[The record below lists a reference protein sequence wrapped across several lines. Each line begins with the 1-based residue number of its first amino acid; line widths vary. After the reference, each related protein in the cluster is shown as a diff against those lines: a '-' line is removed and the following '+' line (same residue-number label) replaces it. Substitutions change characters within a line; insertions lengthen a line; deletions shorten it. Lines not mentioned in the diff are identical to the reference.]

1 MSEKLLTIDE
11 IVGQVMKDNFA
22 TGNVLIP
29 VDKIRQM
36 MMQAAHRVNDAAMA
50 KQVQV
55 LRLRPGDLLV
65 VHMPQ
70 EMDRANAARLTE
82 EWSEVLKEFSATAVI
97 CNGVER
103 FSILRSGSE
112 AHDG

>member
-1 MSEKLLTIDE
+1 MNEKPLAIDK
-11 IVGQVMKDNFA
+11 IVEQVMEHNFA
-22 TGNVLIP
+22 VGDVLMP
-29 VDKIRQM
+29 PSKIRQM
-36 MMQAAHRVNDAAMA
+36 MMQAAQQASDAATA

-55 LRLRPGDLLV
+55 LSLRPGDLLV